1 MNIPTNARPSTRILK
16 DLLKVRKELIKVENS
31 NQPFVSKIDPLMKK
45 DYFLSDAL
53 VRYLCYEMNIEINLK
68 LEEEDGIC
76 RPRWLRYSRERALQ
90 SPRISQITSDS
101 A

>member
-16 DLLKVRKELIKVENS
+16 DLLKVRRELIKVENS

-68 LEEEDGIC
+68 LEEEDDDDKEEVE
-76 RPRWLRYSRERALQ
+76 LF
-90 SPRISQITSDS
+90 
-101 A
+101 

>member
-16 DLLKVRKELIKVENS
+16 DLLKVRKKLIKVENS
-31 NQPFVSKIDPLMKK
+31 NQPFVSIIDPLMKK

-68 LEEEDGIC
+68 VKEEDDEKEEE
-76 RPRWLRYSRERALQ
+76 LF
-90 SPRISQITSDS
+90 
-101 A
+101 

>member
-31 NQPFVSKIDPLMKK
+31 NQPFVSKIEPLLKK

-53 VRYLCYEMNIEINLK
+53 VRYLCYEMNIVINLK
-68 LEEEDGIC
+68 LEEEENVED
-76 RPRWLRYSRERALQ
+76 LF
-90 SPRISQITSDS
+90 
-101 A
+101 

>member
-1 MNIPTNARPSTRILK
+1 MNIPTNARPSKRILR
-16 DLLKVRKELIKVENS
+16 DLLKLRKELIKVENS

-68 LEEEDGIC
+68 LEEEDDDKEEVE
-76 RPRWLRYSRERALQ
+76 LF
-90 SPRISQITSDS
+90 
-101 A
+101 

>member
-1 MNIPTNARPSTRILK
+1 MNIPTYSRPSTRILK

-31 NQPFVSKIDPLMKK
+31 NQPFVSKIDPLIKK

-68 LEEEDGIC
+68 LEEEDDDKEEVE
-76 RPRWLRYSRERALQ
+76 LF
-90 SPRISQITSDS
+90 
-101 A
+101 

>member
-16 DLLKVRKELIKVENS
+16 DLLKVRRELIKVENS

-68 LEEEDGIC
+68 LVEEDDDDKEEVE
-76 RPRWLRYSRERALQ
+76 LF
-90 SPRISQITSDS
+90 
-101 A
+101 

>member
-45 DYFLSDAL
+45 DYFYQMLWFDTFAM
-53 VRYLCYEMNIEINLK
+53 R
-68 LEEEDGIC
+68 
-76 RPRWLRYSRERALQ
+76 
-90 SPRISQITSDS
+90 
-101 A
+101 

>member
-1 MNIPTNARPSTRILK
+1 MNSPTNARPSTRIIK
-16 DLLKVRKELIKVENS
+16 DLLKVRKELIKGENS

-68 LEEEDGIC
+68 LEEEDDDKEEVE
-76 RPRWLRYSRERALQ
+76 LF
-90 SPRISQITSDS
+90 
-101 A
+101 

>member
-31 NQPFVSKIDPLMKK
+31 NQPFVSKIEPLLKK

-53 VRYLCYEMNIEINLK
+53 VRYLCYEMNIVINLK
-68 LEEEDGIC
+68 LEEEEDVED
-76 RPRWLRYSRERALQ
+76 LF
-90 SPRISQITSDS
+90 
-101 A
+101 

>member
-1 MNIPTNARPSTRILK
+1 MNIPTYSRPSTRILK

-68 LEEEDGIC
+68 LEEEEEEVFWINHQ
-76 RPRWLRYSRERALQ
+76 PAFYEWLWL
-90 SPRISQITSDS
+90 
-101 A
+101 

>member
-1 MNIPTNARPSTRILK
+1 MNIPTNARPSTRIIK
-16 DLLKVRKELIKVENS
+16 ELLKVRKELIKVVNS

-68 LEEEDGIC
+68 LEEEDDDKEEVE
-76 RPRWLRYSRERALQ
+76 LF
-90 SPRISQITSDS
+90 
-101 A
+101 

>member
-1 MNIPTNARPSTRILK
+1 MNIPTNAGPSTKILK
-16 DLLKVRKELIKVENS
+16 DLLKAKNQLIIVENS

-68 LEEEDGIC
+68 LEEE
-76 RPRWLRYSRERALQ
+76 EEEVF
-90 SPRISQITSDS
+90 
-101 A
+101 

>member
-16 DLLKVRKELIKVENS
+16 DLLKVRRELKVENS

-53 VRYLCYEMNIEINLK
+53 LRYLCYEMNIEINLK
-68 LEEEDGIC
+68 LEEE
-76 RPRWLRYSRERALQ
+76 EEEVF
-90 SPRISQITSDS
+90 
-101 A
+101 

>member
-16 DLLKVRKELIKVENS
+16 DLLKVRRELIKVENS
-31 NQPFVSKIDPLMKK
+31 NQPFVKKIDPLVKK

-68 LEEEDGIC
+68 LEEEDDDDKDEVE
-76 RPRWLRYSRERALQ
+76 LF
-90 SPRISQITSDS
+90 
-101 A
+101 

>member
-31 NQPFVSKIDPLMKK
+31 NQPFVSKIEPLLKK

-53 VRYLCYEMNIEINLK
+53 VRYLCYEMNIVINLK
-68 LEEEDGIC
+68 LEEEDDDKEEVE
-76 RPRWLRYSRERALQ
+76 LF
-90 SPRISQITSDS
+90 
-101 A
+101 

>member
-1 MNIPTNARPSTRILK
+1 MNIPTNARPSTRIIK

-31 NQPFVSKIDPLMKK
+31 NQPFVSNIDPLMKK

-68 LEEEDGIC
+68 LEEGVDDKEEVQ
-76 RPRWLRYSRERALQ
+76 LF
-90 SPRISQITSDS
+90 
-101 A
+101 

>member
-31 NQPFVSKIDPLMKK
+31 NQPFVSKIDPLIKK

-53 VRYLCYEMNIEINLK
+53 VRYLCYEMNIVINLK
-68 LEEEDGIC
+68 LEEEEENVEDLFWINHQ
-76 RPRWLRYSRERALQ
+76 PAFYEWLWL
-90 SPRISQITSDS
+90 
-101 A
+101 

>member
-16 DLLKVRKELIKVENS
+16 DLLKVRIELIKVENS

-68 LEEEDGIC
+68 LVEEDDDDKEEVE
-76 RPRWLRYSRERALQ
+76 LF
-90 SPRISQITSDS
+90 
-101 A
+101 

>member
-1 MNIPTNARPSTRILK
+1 MNIPTYSRPSTRILK

-31 NQPFVSKIDPLMKK
+31 NQPFVSKIEPLLKK

-68 LEEEDGIC
+68 LEEEDDDKEEVE
-76 RPRWLRYSRERALQ
+76 LF
-90 SPRISQITSDS
+90 
-101 A
+101 

>member
-16 DLLKVRKELIKVENS
+16 DLLEVRKELIKVENS
-31 NQPFVSKIDPLMKK
+31 NQPFVSKIYPLMKK

-68 LEEEDGIC
+68 LEEE
-76 RPRWLRYSRERALQ
+76 EEEVF
-90 SPRISQITSDS
+90 
-101 A
+101 

>member
-16 DLLKVRKELIKVENS
+16 ELLKVRKELIKFENS

-45 DYFLSDAL
+45 EYFLSDAL

-68 LEEEDGIC
+68 LEEEDDDKEEVE
-76 RPRWLRYSRERALQ
+76 LF
-90 SPRISQITSDS
+90 
-101 A
+101 

>member
-31 NQPFVSKIDPLMKK
+31 NQPFVSKIDPLIKK

-68 LEEEDGIC
+68 TEEDDDDDKEEVE
-76 RPRWLRYSRERALQ
+76 LF
-90 SPRISQITSDS
+90 
-101 A
+101 

>member
-16 DLLKVRKELIKVENS
+16 DLLKVRKELIKFENS

-53 VRYLCYEMNIEINLK
+53 VRYLCYEMNIEINLR
-68 LEEEDGIC
+68 LEEEEDDKEEAQAIRVGLNPTPN
-76 RPRWLRYSRERALQ
+76 R
-90 SPRISQITSDS
+90 
-101 A
+101 

>member
-16 DLLKVRKELIKVENS
+16 ELLKVRKELIKFENS
-31 NQPFVSKIDPLMKK
+31 NQPFVSKIDPLIKK

-68 LEEEDGIC
+68 LEEEDDDKEEVE
-76 RPRWLRYSRERALQ
+76 LF
-90 SPRISQITSDS
+90 
-101 A
+101 